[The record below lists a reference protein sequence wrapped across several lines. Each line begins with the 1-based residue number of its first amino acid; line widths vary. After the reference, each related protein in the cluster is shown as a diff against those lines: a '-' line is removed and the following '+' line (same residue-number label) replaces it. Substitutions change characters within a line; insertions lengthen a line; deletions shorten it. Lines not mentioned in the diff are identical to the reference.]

1 MKKQSLVV
9 LFLFAINFVL
19 AQKQELGK
27 VTLEELSQKRHKID
41 TSAVASIIF
50 SRGLSYIEYIQG
62 EGFKAVTDVETKIK
76 VYKKDGFSYGDYS
89 VNYYKTSQAEQLV
102 SFAKAVTYNL
112 ENGIIVKSKLK
123 SENEFKEIISETRA
137 VKKIAMPNVKEG
149 SIIEYKYTIRSPA
162 GYIASLPEWNFQR
175 EIPVDYSEFTT
186 RIPQYY
192 TYNKF
197 LKGFLQV
204 KETSMIY
211 NKSMLLN
218 YKGAVSANG
227 LYRNQN
233 YAEPVNYQE
242 TETIHQISNVPA
254 LKQEGYVNNIDN
266 YRASIQYELAKS
278 EFVGSTTTLYAT
290 SWEAVAKK
298 IYEDDDFGLQLN
310 KNNYFEDDL
319 KAVIANAGND
329 SQKTMT
335 IFNYVKNRM
344 AWDQNYGYYCKK
356 GVKNAY
362 KEKTG
367 NVADINL
374 MLTAMLRFA
383 GLNSNPILVSTR
395 GNGIALFP
403 SRNAYDY
410 VISSVNL
417 GDDNVILL
425 DATNKYSMPD
435 LLPARD
441 LNWFGRMI
449 TKEGLTEEIDL
460 ALKVVSTDDIRFFV
474 KMDANGDISGKLRET
489 YFDYNGFLF
498 RDNYA
503 AMSQD
508 NYLEMVEKRFPGLEI
523 SNYVRTN
530 ETDFDKPLTESFDV
544 KIKNSVESIGNKLY
558 FSPMLVFAEQT
569 NPFTQETREY
579 PVDFTF
585 PHQDKYIIIAQIPDG
600 YTVESVPI
608 DETFV
613 LGNDMGSFTYGVTTT
628 DNQIQVVIVLSINTS
643 IVAASDYADLKLFYK
658 NHIAKQNEKIVLKKV

>member
-1 MKKQSLVV
+1 MKIQRLVV
-9 LFLFAINFVL
+9 LFLFAITCAQ

-27 VTLEELSQKRHKID
+27 VTLEELSQKRHKTD

-76 VYKKDGFSYGDYS
+76 VYKKEGFSYGDYG
-89 VNYYKTSQAEQLV
+89 VNYYNNGQASQLV
-102 SFAKAVTYNL
+102 GFSKAVTYNL

-197 LKGFLQV
+197 LKGYLQV
-204 KETSMIY
+204 KQVSSVNNKTLILSTKVAENGYVGPAKQTSIETI
-211 NKSMLLN
+211 NF
-218 YKGAVSANG
+218 
-227 LYRNQN
+227 
-233 YAEPVNYQE
+233 QE
-242 TETIHQISNVPA
+242 TETIHQIKDVPA

-266 YRASIQYELAKS
+266 YRSSIQYELAKS
-278 EFVGSTTTLYAT
+278 EFVGSNTTLYAT

-319 KAVIANAGND
+319 KALLANAGND

-383 GLNSNPILVSTR
+383 GLNSNPILISTR

-417 GDDNVILL
+417 GDDNVVLL

-435 LLPARD
+435 LLPSRD

-460 ALKVVSTDDIRFFV
+460 ALKIVSTDDIRYYV
-474 KMDANGDISGKLRET
+474 KIDANGDVIGKLRET

-498 RDNYA
+498 RDNYTA
-503 AMSQD
+503 ISQD

-530 ETDFDKPLTESFDV
+530 ETEFDKPLTESFDV
-544 KIKNSVESIGNKLY
+544 KIKNAVESIGNKLY
-558 FSPMLVFAEQT
+558 FSPMLVFADQT

-585 PHQDKYIIIAQIPDG
+585 PHQDKYIIVAQIPDG
-600 YTVESVPI
+600 YAVESVPK

-613 LGNDMGSFTYGVTTT
+613 LANDMGSFTYGITTT
-628 DNQIQVVIVLSINTS
+628 DNQIQAVIAFSINTS